1 MINNRIFYIHD
12 SNGITFKSHVFILS
26 IPCHGNRCWTGH
38 KGTINFFLSYSVSFS
53 VLAIW
58 YWSISLLVLEYLFA
72 GTAHEANDVV
82 DGIYYKRMIIA
93 I

>member
-1 MINNRIFYIHD
+1 M
-12 SNGITFKSHVFILS
+12 
-26 IPCHGNRCWTGH
+26 
-38 KGTINFFLSYSVSFS
+38 
-53 VLAIW
+53 
-58 YWSISLLVLEYLFA
+58 LVLEYHFA

>member
-1 MINNRIFYIHD
+1 MFVHVMQLSSTLFSVGYLVLEYQTA
-12 SNGITFKSHVFILS
+12 GTGVSHV
-26 IPCHGNRCWTGH
+26 
-38 KGTINFFLSYSVSFS
+38 
-53 VLAIW
+53 W
-58 YWSISLLVLEYLFA
+58 YWSIIMLVLEYHFV

>member
-1 MINNRIFYIHD
+1 M
-12 SNGITFKSHVFILS
+12 
-26 IPCHGNRCWTGH
+26 
-38 KGTINFFLSYSVSFS
+38 
-53 VLAIW
+53 LAIW
-58 YWSISLLVLEYLFA
+58 YWSIRRLVLEYLMFGTGVSNCWYWSIKLLVLEYHFV

>member
-1 MINNRIFYIHD
+1 MYLYFLYLVTVIDVGLGIKAQSIFFVIF
-12 SNGITFKSHVFILS
+12 SILF
-26 IPCHGNRCWTGH
+26 GVG
-38 KGTINFFLSYSVSFS
+38 Y
-53 VLAIW
+53 
-58 YWSISLLVLEYLFA
+58 LVLEYLFA